1 MVYNTSQLL
10 CGAFTFCHLLE
21 DPGID
26 LGPKLALWMI
36 QLPVQWLSSQAVW
49 QTSLLHSVWTLTL

>member
-26 LGPKLALWMI
+26 LGPKLALWMT
-36 QLPVQWLSSQAVW
+36 QLPTRWSSSQAER
-49 QTSLLHSVWTLTL
+49 QTAHPLTL